1 MTSLLRKANPMNPA
15 SPVSSNSPQRLR
27 PISLFVSLAGNRTS
41 GRLQVTSGPMSW
53 FVYLE
58 QGQLT
63 FATNSRINFDR
74 ITYHLEQ
81 LAGKIPPGLV
91 RHLKEPMRQ
100 IYESAGSSDLVLS
113 PAYKV
118 LYWLVEQRY
127 LNRTQ
132 ATAVVE
138 ALAKEAIESLLRV
151 TEGSYAVM
159 DKAEIEGFP
168 NICQL
173 DLRYIVAHCEGQ
185 LRRKTSSSPPS
196 GPLTP
201 PAQELK
207 QTTPRPVAAQAGST
221 SSPPAIAAASKTHTI
236 ACIDDSPTMLQ
247 TIHSFLSEANC
258 SVVMINDPLK
268 ALMQVI
274 RTKPDLVLL
283 DVGMPNLDGYEL
295 CSLMRRHSNFKT
307 TPIIM
312 VTGNTGFIDRAKA
325 KLVGASGYLTKPFTK
340 VDLLKMVFKHLA

>member
-1 MTSLLRKANPMNPA
+1 MTSLLRKATPMNSA

-27 PISLFVSLAGNRTS
+27 PISLFVNLAGNRTS

-58 QGQLT
+58 QGQLA

-81 LAGKIPPGLV
+81 LAGKIPSGLV

-100 IYESAGSSDLVLS
+100 IYESAITNDSAPGS
-113 PAYKV
+113 AYKV
-118 LYWLVEQRY
+118 LHWLVEQRY
-127 LNRTQ
+127 LNRAQ

-151 TEGSYAVM
+151 TEGSYVVM

-168 NICQL
+168 NLCQL

-185 LRRKTSSSPPS
+185 LRRKTATPTS

-207 QTTPRPVAAQAGST
+207 QAPPQPAQPNST
-221 SSPPAIAAASKTHTI
+221 SSPPTGAAASTTHTI

-247 TIHSFLSEANC
+247 TINSFLSEANC